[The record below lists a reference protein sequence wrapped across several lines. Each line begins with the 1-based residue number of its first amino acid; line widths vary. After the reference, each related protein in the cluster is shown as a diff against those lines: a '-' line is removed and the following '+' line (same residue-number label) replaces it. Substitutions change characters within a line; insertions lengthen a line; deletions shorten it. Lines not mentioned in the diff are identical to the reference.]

1 MRRIVV
7 SVSLFSTLVLAFLWV
22 AEGARAEERPAVDS
36 AAVAPSLPELQ
47 AKVGTIFKS
56 SCAVSGCHTGR
67 RAAARLSL
75 DQKLL
80 PGSVRNV
87 QSREIK
93 TLKIVDTARPANSYL
108 LMKLRGGKGIKGERM
123 PRVGPALSEP
133 AMKTITRWVESLA
146 AADSAAAG
154 QAGKNPTSSRATTP
168 GQGGAALSSAG
179 YAGGQADEAASPGEP
194 EEEYGPHGAF
204 LGQTLIN
211 LPTTESLDRGEVLF
225 RVSHRFY
232 IPTSEGHEY
241 FFGLDGPAFVF
252 VSLAYGVTERWG
264 LALGRTNLRDEVELS
279 SKVSVFREGEGR
291 VPFSVS
297 VSAAACLSTEV
308 PEDEDVFDSRNFR
321 GGVQL
326 CVSRAVCDRLSVL
339 GVPSYSYNTD
349 YSHPEEE
356 STFGAGLGARFAL
369 SDNVSLVGEV
379 IPVLSGYSLDSS
391 TWGVGLELRK
401 GGHVFHLFMN
411 DSYGLTPGQYL
422 PGGDLELSDGDFRLG
437 FNIYRTL

>member
-1 MRRIVV
+1 MLLSALVPA
-7 SVSLFSTLVLAFLWV
+7 LFWA
-22 AEGARAEERPAVDS
+22 AEGAPAQVRPAVDS
-36 AAVAPSLPELQ
+36 TAVAPSLPELQ
-47 AKVGTIFKS
+47 TRVGAIFKN
-56 SCAVSGCHTGR
+56 SCAVSGCHTGK

-75 DQKLL
+75 DPKLL

-93 TLKIVDTARPANSYL
+93 TLKIVDSVQPAKSYL
-108 LMKLRGGKGIKGERM
+108 LTKLRGGKGIKGERM
-123 PRVGPALSEP
+123 PRVGPPLKEP
-133 AMKTITRWVESLA
+133 AMKTIMQWIEGL
-146 AADSAAAG
+146 AADSSVAG
-154 QAGKNPTSSRATTP
+154 QPSRNPASSRATIP
-168 GQGGAALSSAG
+168 GQGGATLSSAE
-179 YAGGQADEAASPGEP
+179 YSDGQAEEAASPDDP
-194 EEEYGPHGAF
+194 KEEYGPHGAF

-211 LPTTESLDRGEVLF
+211 LPTTESLYQGEFLF

-252 VSLAYGVTERWG
+252 VSLAYGLTERWG

-279 SKVSVFREGEGR
+279 SRLSLFREEQGGL
-291 VPFSVS
+291 PFSAS
-297 VSAAACLSTEV
+297 VLAAACLTTEV
-308 PEDEDVFDSRNFR
+308 PEGEDVFDSRNFR
-321 GGVQL
+321 GSVQL

-369 SDNVSLVGEV
+369 SENMSLVGEV
-379 IPVLSGYSLDSS
+379 IPVFSGYSLDSS
-391 TWGVGLELRK
+391 TWGVGLEVRK
-401 GGHVFHLFMN
+401 GGHVFHLFVN

-422 PGGDLELSDGDFRLG
+422 PGGDLELGDGDVRLG